1 MGSRAQPEEKH
12 RGGLRR
18 GEGKQRR
25 RTEGK
30 KGRREGRREEKK
42 RQIRGLVLVQSSSKD
57 AKFY

>member
-30 KGRREGRREEKK
+30 KGRQKRKEETDSGPSLGTK
-42 RQIRGLVLVQSSSKD
+42 
-57 AKFY
+57 

>member
-25 RTEGK
+25 TEGK
-30 KGRREGRREEKK
+30 KGRQKRRKEETDSGPSLGTK
-42 RQIRGLVLVQSSSKD
+42 
-57 AKFY
+57 

>member
-30 KGRREGRREEKK
+30 KGRQKRRKEEGRFGAWSWYKVALK
-42 RQIRGLVLVQSSSKD
+42 TQNFIR
-57 AKFY
+57 

>member
-12 RGGLRR
+12 RDGLRR

-30 KGRREGRREEKK
+30 KGRQKRRKEETDSGPSLGTK
-42 RQIRGLVLVQSSSKD
+42 
-57 AKFY
+57 